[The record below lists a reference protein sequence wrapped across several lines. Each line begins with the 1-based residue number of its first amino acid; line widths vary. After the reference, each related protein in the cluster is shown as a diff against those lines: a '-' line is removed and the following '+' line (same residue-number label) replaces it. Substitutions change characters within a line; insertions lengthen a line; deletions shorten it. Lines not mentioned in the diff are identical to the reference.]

1 MKRREF
7 IQSGTLALG
16 GLSLTAGGELLNRG
30 SGALAASNDRDPFS
44 RQFNIPSLNTGKR
57 NGKQVKFDLTI
68 QTGHTNFVGNLDT
81 PTMGI
86 NGSYLGPVLRA
97 QRDDRVSFS
106 VTNNLPEITTLH
118 WHGFI
123 LPAKMDGGMM
133 GQFTVEA

>member
-1 MKRREF
+1 
-7 IQSGTLALG
+7 
-16 GLSLTAGGELLNRG
+16 
-30 SGALAASNDRDPFS
+30 
-44 RQFNIPSLNTGKR
+44 
-57 NGKQVKFDLTI
+57 
-68 QTGHTNFVGNLDT
+68 
-81 PTMGI
+81 MGI